1 VSLFGLGSI
10 AMRAGVLGA
19 VSVQTKRMV
28 GNHKALGQG
37 HIVLPFFNLGVVKL
51 FNFAAV

>member
-1 VSLFGLGSI
+1 MG
-10 AMRAGVLGA
+10 AGVLGA

-37 HIVLPFFNLGVVKL
+37 HVVLPFFNFGIVKF

>member
-1 VSLFGLGSI
+1 MG
-10 AMRAGVLGA
+10 AGVLGA
-19 VSVQTKRMV
+19 VSVQTECMI

-37 HIVLPFFNLGVVKL
+37 HVMLSFFNFGVVKL

>member
-1 VSLFGLGSI
+1 VG
-10 AMRAGVLGA
+10 AGVLGA
-19 VSVQTKRMV
+19 VRVQAERMV

-37 HIVLPFFNLGVVKL
+37 HIVLPFFNFGVVKL